1 MIPISFV
8 TAGLAAGAALAAIPV
23 IIHLVMRQT
32 PKRVIFPALR
42 LIKERQK
49 RSHKRLRIRNWLLL
63 AARALLIALMAL
75 ALARPRLYSQTALG
89 DQEVP
94 TALAFVFDTSLSMG
108 YTERGKDRLAE
119 AKEYALEILKK
130 SHEGSQVFILDSS
143 EAVRPDPL
151 SPAAA
156 RKRIEGMALHPVS
169 LPLNVSV
176 GLAYKVVVAAEKD
189 RREVYVLTDLARSAW
204 DVARPVEG
212 VDQAKAAK
220 PEVAT
225 YLLRLTPKEARDAAI
240 VEADVRSAAGV
251 ATAGSTLEVHAK
263 VRASGPAARRS
274 VEFFLA
280 TPEDPAG
287 KKRFESSVSLPA
299 NGESEVSFRTPIL
312 REGLHRASLK
322 LGGGTDPLTFDDTR
336 YLTFRVRPPIRVLLV
351 ADVAEDSLYVK
362 EALSPDA
369 LPADEPRAYQVDR
382 VATANLPEWL
392 QKTPLNQYACVYLL
406 NVGRPPES
414 FWGQLDTYVRNGGG
428 LVIALGER
436 CELDAYATDLV
447 PGALEKAKH
456 LLASKATTFGAADF
470 AHPIFKRDPKPLD
483 ADLTGVPISAY
494 VPATP
499 SKEGGA
505 RVLLKFQDGAPALI
519 EKTFPGQATGHVLL
533 WTTSLARR
541 ADRRDPSAWNEFPLF
556 WSFLEVNDQ
565 TVPYLAGVAAERL
578 TYDAGE
584 SVSLPLDPARKGTG
598 DYSVE
603 APDKA
608 TAGRYSPPPNASAL
622 VIEAPQALGQWS
634 VTPVGAGAGAS
645 PLGFSVNFPPGEA
658 LLTPLDEK
666 DLVGLFGAK
675 DRYQLADSPE
685 TLQRAVKQTRIGHE
699 LFPWLMVLILA
710 LISAENYLANRFYR
724 ERPAAVAVARA

>member
-89 DQEVP
+89 DREVP

-130 SHEGSQVFILDSS
+130 THEASQVFVLDSS

-151 SPAAA
+151 SIAAA
-156 RKRIEGMALHPVS
+156 RKRIEGLALHPVAM
-169 LPLNVSV
+169 PLNVSV
-176 GLAYKVVVAAEKD
+176 SLAYKVVVAAEKD

-204 DVARPVEG
+204 DVAHPVDG
-212 VDQAKAAK
+212 LDQAKAAK

-240 VEADVRSAAGV
+240 VEAEVRSAAGV
-251 ATAGSTLEVHAK
+251 ATAGGMLEVHAK

-280 TPEDPAG
+280 TPDDPAG
-287 KKRFESSVSLPA
+287 KKRFESSVALPA
-299 NGESEVSFRTPIL
+299 NGEAEVAFRTPIL
-312 REGLHRASLK
+312 GEGLHRASLK
-322 LGGGTDPLTFDDTR
+322 LGGGTDPLAFDDTR

-382 VATANLPEWL
+382 VAMANLPEAL

-406 NVGRPPES
+406 NVGRVEGDI
-414 FWGQLDTYVRNGGG
+414 WGRLDGYVRNGGG
-428 LVIALGER
+428 LVIALGDR
-436 CELDAYATDLV
+436 CQLDSYTTDLV
-447 PGALEKAKH
+447 PATLEKAKH
-456 LLASKATTFGAADF
+456 LLATKPTSFGAADF
-470 AHPIFKRDPKPLD
+470 AHPIFSRDPKPLD

-499 SKEGGA
+499 PKEGGV

-533 WTTSLARR
+533 WTTPLARR
-541 ADRRDPSAWNEFPLF
+541 ADRRDRAAWNEFPLF
-556 WSFLEVNDQ
+556 WSFLELNDQ
-565 TVPYLAGVAAERL
+565 TVPYLAGAAAERL

-584 SVSLPLDPARKGTG
+584 SVSLPLDPSRRAQGGYT
-598 DYSVE
+598 VE

-608 TAGRYSPPPNASAL
+608 TAGRYEPPANASAL

-634 VTPVGAGAGAS
+634 VLPGGTAAGAS
-645 PLGFSVNFPPGEA
+645 PPGFSVNFPPGEA

-699 LFPWLMVLILA
+699 LFPWLMALILA
-710 LISAENYLANRFYR
+710 LVTAENYLANRFYR